1 MGGSGQNGVEA
12 CSVTSFG
19 FGQKSS
25 CSPAVFVCCNSKAK
39 ICGVCSKHGQE
50 IFNLHPGLMMKE

>member
-19 FGQKSS
+19 FGQKSF
-25 CSPAVFVCCNSKAK
+25 CSSAVFVCYNSMAK
-39 ICGVCSKHGQE
+39 I
-50 IFNLHPGLMMKE
+50 